1 MRFVEFTN
9 GIKTYVSGEEQDL
22 LKHIDE
28 NNSVLKKDL
37 TERQQLLA
45 SRLTGKSILIRQKNG
60 DQIEYKLSNSAEYTA
75 PY

>member
-60 DQIEYKLSNSAEYTA
+60 DQILYKLSNSAEYTA

>member
-28 NNSVLKKDL
+28 NNSVLKKDM

>member
-60 DQIEYKLSNSAEYTA
+60 DQTEYKLSNSAEYTA

>member
-28 NNSVLKKDL
+28 NNSVLKKDM

-45 SRLTGKSILIRQKNG
+45 SRLT
-60 DQIEYKLSNSAEYTA
+60 
-75 PY
+75 